1 MEIVLYGVFLEKM
14 LKNLNNQS
22 GIKQQAFFIIHS
34 LGNCL
39 LETDLFN

>member
-22 GIKQQAFFIIHS
+22 GIKQQAFFIIHP
-34 LGNCL
+34 LANCL